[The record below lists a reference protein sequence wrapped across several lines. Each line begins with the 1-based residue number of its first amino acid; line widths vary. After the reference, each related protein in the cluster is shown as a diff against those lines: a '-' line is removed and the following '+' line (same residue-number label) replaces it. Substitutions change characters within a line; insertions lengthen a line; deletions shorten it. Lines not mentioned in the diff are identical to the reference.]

1 MKTAKEILD
10 RIVQDG
16 TGIEITQDEALMAMK
31 EIAELAWVD
40 GLVGGFSYF
49 MNSSV
54 DPLYEAPTK
63 EQFINKLFQ

>member
-16 TGIEITQDEALMAMK
+16 TGIEITQEEALMSMK
-31 EIAELAWVD
+31 EIAELAFD
-40 GLVGGFSYF
+40 AGELHEHRPSIY
-49 MNSSV
+49 
-54 DPLYEAPTK
+54 PTK